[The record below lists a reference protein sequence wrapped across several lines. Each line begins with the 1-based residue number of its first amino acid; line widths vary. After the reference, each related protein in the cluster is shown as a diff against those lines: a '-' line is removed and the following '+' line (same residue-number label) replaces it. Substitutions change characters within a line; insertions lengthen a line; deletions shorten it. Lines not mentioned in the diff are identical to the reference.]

1 MLRQVLWEACCW
13 WDFPDG
19 CLNWHCLDWFKGYL
33 TCCQST
39 RWMVEEWFEG
49 FLCLQR
55 QLNAITIDLIINKE
69 GFTMTELI
77 QRVLPAVQ
85 KPARYTGGEYNEIK
99 KDLSDVRVRVA
110 FCFPDTYEIGMSN
123 VGMRILYGVM
133 NEMDGVWCERVFAPW
148 GDMEAEMRK
157 HNLPLWALES
167 QDPIRDFDMIA
178 FTIGYEMAYSNVL
191 NMLNLAG
198 IPLHAKDRHDLKGIV
213 FAGGVCTFNP
223 EPLADFFD
231 FFSLGEGEESTVEI
245 VALYDR
251 AKAEGWTKDQFLGEV
266 AKIPGVYVPSFYQHE
281 YNPDGTLSRIVPLI
295 GAPEKVT
302 KRVEDLD
309 HAYWP
314 TKMIVP
320 STEIVH
326 DRANLEVFRGCIRGC
341 RFCQA
346 GFSCRPVRK
355 KSPEVLYR
363 QAVET
368 MEDSGHNEITL
379 SSLSTSDYRGLKELT
394 DELIPYC
401 ESHKIN
407 LSVPSLRADNFSR
420 ELMEKL
426 QTVRKSGLTFA
437 PEAGTQRLR
446 DVINKNLTE
455 DEILNTCA
463 QAFEG
468 GWNNVKLYFMLGL
481 PTETDEDVLGIA
493 ELVYKVI
500 QKWKENATNK
510 KRGLRVHVATAY
522 FVPKPHTPFQWE
534 KQITPEEYLRRC
546 RLLKGHF
553 YSKAITYDYHA
564 PDLSRLEAVFA
575 RGDRRL
581 GPVIEEAVKN
591 GARLDGWDEYFNYS
605 YWFDAMN
612 ACGIDADFY
621 TTRGFGDDEILPWD
635 TVDVGVTKR
644 FLQLEKK
651 RAYEGRITPDCR
663 EGCAGCGANCLL
675 KEVACD
681 A

>member
-1 MLRQVLWEACCW
+1 MTDL
-13 WDFPDG
+13 
-19 CLNWHCLDWFKGYL
+19 
-33 TCCQST
+33 
-39 RWMVEEWFEG
+39 
-49 FLCLQR
+49 LQR
-55 QLNAITIDLIINKE
+55 I
-69 GFTMTELI
+69 
-77 QRVLPAVQ
+77 LPTVQ
-85 KPARYTGGEYNEIK
+85 KPARYTGGEYNEIR
-99 KDLSDVRVRVA
+99 KDPKDVRVNIA

-133 NEMDGVWCERVFAPW
+133 NEMDGVWCQRVFAPW
-148 GDMEAEMRK
+148 GDMEEAMRK
-157 HNLPLWALES
+157 HSLPLWALES
-167 QDPIRDFDMIA
+167 RRPVKEFDMIA
-178 FTIGYEMAYSNVL
+178 FTIGYEMCYTNIL
-191 NMLNLAG
+191 NMLSLAG
-198 IPLHAKDRHDLKGIV
+198 VPLHAKDRQGLHNMV
-213 FAGGVCTFNP
+213 FAGGVCAFNP
-223 EPLADFFD
+223 EPLADFVD
-231 FFSLGEGEESTVEI
+231 FFSLGEGEEITVEI
-245 VALYDR
+245 VTLYDR
-251 AKAEGWTKDQFLGEV
+251 AKAGGWSKEAFLLEV
-266 AKIPGVYVPSFYQHE
+266 SKIPGVYVPSFYAHT
-281 YNPDGTLSRIVPLI
+281 YNEDGTLQSVTALN
-295 GAPEKVT
+295 GAPKVVT
-302 KRVEDLD
+302 KRIIEDLD
-309 HAYWP
+309 NAYWP
-314 TKMIVP
+314 IKMIVP

-379 SSLSTSDYRGLKELT
+379 SSLSTSDYRGLKALT

-401 ESHKIN
+401 HSNNIN

-455 DEILNTCA
+455 EEILTTCA
-463 QAFEG
+463 NAFEG

-493 ELVYKVI
+493 ELVYKI
-500 QKWKENATNK
+500 IKTWQAKATNK
-510 KRGLRVHVATAY
+510 KRGLRVHVATAF

-534 KQITPEEYLRRC
+534 QQISQEEYLRRC
-546 RLLKGHF
+546 KLLKSHF
-553 YSKAITYDYHA
+553 YSKSIEYDYHE
-564 PDLSRLEAVFA
+564 PNLSRLEAVMA

-581 GPVIEEAVKN
+581 GPVIEEAAKR
-591 GARLDGWDEYFNYS
+591 GARLDGWDEYFRYDI
-605 YWFDAMN
+605 WLDAFK
-612 ACGIDADFY
+612 ACGIDPNFY
-621 TTRGFGDDEILPWD
+621 TTRGFGEDEKLPWD
-635 TVDVGVTKR
+635 GIDVGVTKK
-644 FLQLEKK
+644 FLLRERH
-651 RAYEGRITPDCR
+651 RAYEEKVTPDCR

-675 KEVACD
+675 KEVQCD

>member
-1 MLRQVLWEACCW
+1 
-13 WDFPDG
+13 
-19 CLNWHCLDWFKGYL
+19 
-33 TCCQST
+33 
-39 RWMVEEWFEG
+39 
-49 FLCLQR
+49 
-55 QLNAITIDLIINKE
+55 
-69 GFTMTELI
+69 MTELL
-77 QRVLPAVQ
+77 QRILPTVQ
-85 KPARYTGGEYNEIK
+85 KPARYTGGEFNEIK
-99 KDLSDVRVRVA
+99 KDLASTRVRVA

-123 VGMRILYGVM
+123 LGMRILYGVM
-133 NEMDGVWCERVFAPW
+133 NQMDGIWCERVFAPW
-148 GDMEAEMRK
+148 GDMEQAMRK
-157 HNLPLWALES
+157 YHLPLWALES
-167 QDPIRDFDMIA
+167 QEPVKDFDMLA
-178 FTIGYEMAYSNVL
+178 FTIGYEMSYSNIL
-191 NMLNLAG
+191 NMLRLADV
-198 IPLHAKDRHDLKGIV
+198 PLHSRDRQGLKNIV
-213 FAGGVCTFNP
+213 FAGGVCAFNP
-223 EPLADFFD
+223 EPLADFID
-231 FFSLGEGEESTVEI
+231 FFSLGEGEDLTVEI

-251 AKAEGWTKDQFLGEV
+251 AKAENWSKEQYLQEV
-266 AKIPGVYVPSFYQHE
+266 SKLPGVYVPSFYQHE
-281 YNPDGTLSRIVPLI
+281 YHADGTLAAIVPLN
-295 GAPEKVT
+295 GAPKIVT
-302 KRVEDLD
+302 KRIVEDLD
-309 HAYWP
+309 SAYWP

-368 MEDSGHNEITL
+368 LENSGNNEITL
-379 SSLSTSDYRGLKELT
+379 SSLSTSDYRGLKGLT

-401 ESHKIN
+401 AQNRVN

-455 DEILNTCA
+455 EEILTTCRN
-463 QAFEG
+463 AFSG

-500 QKWKENATNK
+500 QTWKEYAVNK

-546 RLLKGHF
+546 RLLKSHF
-553 YSKAITYDYHA
+553 YSKSIEYDYHG

-581 GPVIEEAVKN
+581 GPVIEEATKN
-591 GARLDGWDEYFNYS
+591 GARLDGWDEYFNFG
-605 YWFDAMN
+605 YWFDAFKT
-612 ACGIDADFY
+612 CGIDPDFY
-621 TTRGFGDDEILPWD
+621 TVRGYGEEELLPWD
-635 TVDVGVTKR
+635 TIAVGVRKD
-644 FLQLEKK
+644 FLLRERH
-651 RAYEGRITPDCR
+651 RAYDAKITPDCR
-663 EGCAGCGANCLL
+663 EGCAGCGANSLL
-675 KEVACD
+675 QEVKCD

>member
-1 MLRQVLWEACCW
+1 
-13 WDFPDG
+13 
-19 CLNWHCLDWFKGYL
+19 
-33 TCCQST
+33 
-39 RWMVEEWFEG
+39 
-49 FLCLQR
+49 
-55 QLNAITIDLIINKE
+55 
-69 GFTMTELI
+69 MTELK
-77 QRVLPAVQ
+77 QRILTAVQ
-85 KPARYTGGEYNEIK
+85 KPARYTGGEWGEVK
-99 KDLSDVRVRVA
+99 KDPSQVRVRVA

-123 VGMRILYGVM
+123 LGMRILYGVM
-133 NEMDGVWCERVFAPW
+133 NGMDGVWCERVFAPW

-157 HNLPLWALES
+157 HSLPLWALES
-167 QDPIRDFDMIA
+167 QDNVRDFDMIA
-178 FTIGYEMAYSNVL
+178 FTIGYEMAYSNIL

-198 IPLHAKDRHDLKGIV
+198 IPLHAKDRSGLKNIV
-213 FAGGVCTFNP
+213 FAGGVCAFNP
-223 EPLADFFD
+223 EPLAEFID
-231 FFSLGEGEESTVEI
+231 FFSLGEGEDSTVEI
-245 VALYDR
+245 VSLYDR
-251 AKAEGWTKDQFLGEV
+251 AKAGGWDKETFLKEV
-266 AKIPGVYVPSFYQHE
+266 AKIPGVYVPSFYRHE
-281 YNPDGTLSRIVPLI
+281 YNEDGTLKAIVPLN
-295 GAPEKVT
+295 GAPETVT
-302 KRVEDLD
+302 KRIVEDLD
-309 HAYWP
+309 NAYFP

-326 DRANLEVFRGCIRGC
+326 DRANLEAFRGCIRGC

-368 MEDSGHNEITL
+368 LEYSGSSEINV

-394 DELIPYC
+394 DQLIPYC
-401 ESHKIN
+401 AQNKIN

-455 DEILNTCA
+455 DEILNTCS
-463 QAFEG
+463 QAFAG

-500 QKWKENATNK
+500 QAWKEHAVNK

-534 KQITPEEYLRRC
+534 KQITPQEYLRRC
-546 RLLKGHF
+546 KLLKSHF
-553 YSKAITYDYHA
+553 YSKSIVYDYHS

-581 GPVIEEAVKN
+581 GPVIETAVKN

-605 YWFDAMN
+605 KWYDAFRE
-612 ACGIDADFY
+612 CGVEEDFY
-621 TTRGFGDDEILPWD
+621 TTRGYGEDEVLSWD
-635 TVDVGVTKR
+635 TIDVGVTKA
-644 FLQLEKK
+644 FLKRERH
-651 RAYEGRITPDCR
+651 RAYVGKVTPDCR
-663 EGCAGCGANCLL
+663 HGCAGCGANSLL
-675 KEVACD
+675 REVACD

>member
-1 MLRQVLWEACCW
+1 
-13 WDFPDG
+13 
-19 CLNWHCLDWFKGYL
+19 
-33 TCCQST
+33 
-39 RWMVEEWFEG
+39 
-49 FLCLQR
+49 
-55 QLNAITIDLIINKE
+55 
-69 GFTMTELI
+69 MTELI
-77 QRVLPAVQ
+77 QRILPTVQ
-85 KPARYTGGEYNEIK
+85 KPARYTGGEFNEIK
-99 KDLSDVRVRVA
+99 KVLTDVRVRVA

-133 NEMDGVWCERVFAPW
+133 NNMDGVWCERVFAPW
-148 GDMEAEMRK
+148 GDMEKAMRQ

-167 QDPIRDFDMIA
+167 QSPVKDFDMVA

-191 NMLNLAG
+191 NMMNLAG
-198 IPLHAKDRHDLKGIV
+198 IPLHARDRKGLKNIV

-231 FFSLGEGEESTVEI
+231 FFSLGEGEDSTVEI
-245 VALYDR
+245 VSLYDR
-251 AKAEGWTKDQFLGEV
+251 AKAEDWTKEQFLAEV

-281 YNPDGTLSRIVPLI
+281 YNEDGTLSAIVPLN
-295 GAPEKVT
+295 GAPEKIT
-302 KRVEDLD
+302 KRIIEDLD
-309 HAYWP
+309 NAYWP
-314 TKMIVP
+314 IKMIVP

-401 ESHKIN
+401 ADHKIN
-407 LSVPSLRADNFSR
+407 LSVPSLRADNFSK

-455 DEILNTCA
+455 EEILTTCT
-463 QAFEG
+463 QAFSG
-468 GWNNVKLYFMLGL
+468 GWSNVKLYFMLGL

-493 ELVYKVI
+493 ELVYKII
-500 QKWKENATNK
+500 QAWKEHGTNK

-534 KQITPEEYLRRC
+534 KQITPDEYLRRC
-546 RLLKGHF
+546 RLLKSHF
-553 YSKAITYDYHA
+553 YSKSIEYNYHA

-581 GPVIEEAVKN
+581 GAVIEEAVKN

-605 YWFDAMN
+605 CWFDALN
-612 ACGIDADFY
+612 TCSIDADFY
-621 TTRGFGDDEILPWD
+621 TTRGYGEDEILPWD
-635 TVDVGVTKR
+635 TIDVGVTKK
-644 FLQLEKK
+644 FLKRERS
-651 RAYEGRITPDCR
+651 RAYEALVTPDCR

-675 KEVACD
+675 KEVECD

>member
-1 MLRQVLWEACCW
+1 
-13 WDFPDG
+13 
-19 CLNWHCLDWFKGYL
+19 
-33 TCCQST
+33 
-39 RWMVEEWFEG
+39 
-49 FLCLQR
+49 
-55 QLNAITIDLIINKE
+55 
-69 GFTMTELI
+69 MTELK
-77 QRVLPAVQ
+77 QRILPSVQ
-85 KPARYTGGEYNEIK
+85 KPARYTGGEWGETK
-99 KDLSDVRVRVA
+99 KDLQDVRVRVA

-133 NEMDGVWCERVFAPW
+133 NGMEGVWCERVFAPW
-148 GDMEAEMRK
+148 GDMEEAMRR
-157 HNLPLWALES
+157 HELPLWALES
-167 QDPIRDFDMIA
+167 QDPVKDFDMIA
-178 FTIGYEMAYSNVL
+178 FTIGYEMAYSNIL
-191 NMLNLAG
+191 NMLDLAG
-198 IPLHAKDRHDLKGIV
+198 VPLHAKDRHELKNII
-213 FAGGVCTFNP
+213 FAGGVCAFNP
-223 EPLADFFD
+223 EPLAEFID
-231 FFSLGEGEESTVEI
+231 FFSLGEGEDITVEI
-245 VALYDR
+245 VSLYDR
-251 AKAEGWTKDQFLGEV
+251 AKAEGWSKEQFLKEV
-266 AKIPGVYVPSFYQHE
+266 SKIPGVYVPSFYRHE
-281 YNPDGTLSRIVPLI
+281 YNDDGTLAAIIPLD
-295 GAPEKVT
+295 GAPKTVT
-302 KRVEDLD
+302 KRIIEDLD
-309 HAYWP
+309 SAYFP

-368 MEDSGHNEITL
+368 LEHSGNNEITI

-394 DELIPYC
+394 DDLIPYC
-401 ESHKIN
+401 EAQKIN

-455 DEILNTCA
+455 EEILNTCA
-463 QAFEG
+463 QAFSG
-468 GWNNVKLYFMLGL
+468 GWSNVKLYFMLGL

-493 ELVYKVI
+493 DLVYKVI
-500 QKWKENATNK
+500 QTWKAHATNK

-534 KQITPEEYLRRC
+534 KQISPQEYLRRC
-546 RLLKGHF
+546 KLLKSHF
-553 YSKAITYDYHA
+553 YSKSIEYDYHS

-581 GPVIEEAVKN
+581 GPVIETAMRS
-591 GARLDGWDEYFNYS
+591 GARLDGWDEYFNYAKW
-605 YWFDAMN
+605 YDAFRT
-612 ACGIDADFY
+612 CGIEEDFY
-621 TTRGFGDDEILPWD
+621 TVRGYGEEEILPWD
-635 TVDVGVTKR
+635 TIDVGVSKR
-644 FLQLEKK
+644 FLQLERK
-651 RAYEGRITPDCR
+651 RAYAETVTPDCR
-663 EGCAGCGANCLL
+663 HGCAGCGASALL
-675 KEVACD
+675 REVECD